1 MTAIERVGLVL
12 LFAAVLLGV
21 WRTADGFSPQESG
34 VPTVTDYAPG
44 SLPGAE
50 VLASAIRTDLLAAE
64 LRSKPPARTP
74 FRSVPRAAQATT
86 RSTSAPATK
95 RSASPPAVSRPRE
108 SRSST
113 VPRVMLVI
121 RDESGPRVVLSLGEN
136 KSGPLSAGEDFS
148 HWKVREIGVEKVYL
162 EKSGIRLTLPI
173 P

>member
-1 MTAIERVGLVL
+1 MNVIERIGLLL
-12 LFAAVLLGV
+12 LFAAVLFGA
-21 WRTADGFSPQESG
+21 WRTADGFVLRPHS

-64 LRSKPPARTP
+64 LRSKPPSRPP
-74 FRSVPRAAQATT
+74 FRSVARKAAPAIHRSTPAPSETRPRATN
-86 RSTSAPATK
+86 
-95 RSASPPAVSRPRE
+95 
-108 SRSST
+108 SST

-121 RDESGPRVVLSLGEN
+121 RDVSGPRVVLSLGGD

-148 HWKVREIGVEKVYL
+148 NWKVREIGVEKVYL

>member
-1 MTAIERVGLVL
+1 MSLIERTGLML
-12 LFAAVLLGV
+12 LFAAVLFGA
-21 WRTADGFSPQESG
+21 WRTADGFVTRESS

-64 LRSKPPARTP
+64 LRSKPPSRTP
-74 FRSVPRAAQATT
+74 FRSIT
-86 RSTSAPATK
+86 RRVAPSATK
-95 RSASPPAVSRPRE
+95 RPVSTPVVSKPRE

-121 RDESGPRVVLSLGEN
+121 RDESGPRVVLSLGED
-136 KSGPLSAGEDFS
+136 KSGPLRAGEDFS
-148 HWKVREIGVEKVYL
+148 SWKVREIGVEKVYL